1 MALVLG
7 VFVGVKHPGAA
18 QGERQFCPAFD
29 LPTQVADGG
38 AVFRRRVCGAERV
51 EPVAGPDFLAG
62 EHDFAGLRFHPGGVE
77 HQFVESE
84 REVLAGIFPNQPAV
98 LDGHWDALG
107 VQGGLHQ
114 QAGEVFDEVED
125 DERDE
130 DGQDEHEYEHAG
142 KHGLVHRCLHGA
154 GELDGDFA
162 VFTGFQAF
170 QFH

>member
-1 MALVLG
+1 M
-7 VFVGVKHPGAA
+7 
-18 QGERQFCPAFD
+18 
-29 LPTQVADGG
+29 
-38 AVFRRRVCGAERV
+38 
-51 EPVAGPDFLAG
+51 
-62 EHDFAGLRFHPGGVE
+62 RFHPGGVE

-84 REVLAGIFPNQPAV
+84 REVLASIFPNQPAV

-125 DERDE
+125 DEWDE

-142 KHGLVHRCLHGA
+142 KHGLVHGCLHGA

-162 VFTGFQAF
+162 VFPGFQAF